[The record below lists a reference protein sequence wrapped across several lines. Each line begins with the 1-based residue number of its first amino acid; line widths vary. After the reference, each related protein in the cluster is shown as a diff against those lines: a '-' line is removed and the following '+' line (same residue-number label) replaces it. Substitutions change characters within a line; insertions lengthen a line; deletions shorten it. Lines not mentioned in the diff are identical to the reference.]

1 MIHRFEVRGFMGVA
15 TVVGVALMVL
25 GLVAVL
31 PGMLLQFAWNTA
43 LAEVYP
49 LPQVALYQGILMW
62 LILVS
67 VILLVFRPRIEV
79 RFQAEEAQDLPAWF
93 VAQQT
98 QQRQEAAA
106 LKAARKAS
114 GQEMGAVK
122 AFVSGRGL
130 PVAVWAL
137 AVVALA
143 ARLGGLL

>member
-1 MIHRFEVRGFMGVA
+1 MIHRFEVRGFLGIA

-67 VILLVFRPRIEV
+67 VMLLVFRPRIEV
-79 RFQAEEAQDLPAWF
+79 RFQAEDAQELPAWF
-93 VAQQT
+93 VAQQE
-98 QQRQEAAA
+98 QQRQEDAV
-106 LKAARKAS
+106 LKASRRS
-114 GQEMGAVK
+114 DQQVSAVR
-122 AFVSGRGL
+122 AFLNGRGL
-130 PVAVWAL
+130 TVTVWAL

-143 ARLGGLL
+143 ARLGGVL